1 MSILEEEYYGGLIC
15 HVNYNKEA
23 PFKLFMKMVNN
34 PTCKISKIAYSS
46 LKGFILKLDIDRPSN
61 LDKIDAIAPFLGLNI
76 QKTKYDVPVYT
87 LVIKLVILSS
97 KETNM
102 RKYISLDRETFNK
115 QTDIY
120 SDFEKEAK
128 TQSEIYKNTINK
140 GEPVC
145 PSLVA
150 IAKMTEMSISLEF
163 LRLLKEKCGTNT
175 EAENMVSYVMNEM
188 QYNTSYQLGV
198 IVMESASEYKTIHS
212 FLNGEGILNRYTKNS
227 QYDVLCQLLFMI
239 IRLLEET
246 GYIHC
251 DLHLNNAMVKYD
263 GNKIVMRLI
272 DFGRVVNVDEKSIPL
287 IIDDEIKFIIDNEIN
302 YNESKGFGPFSR
314 LKQYFDMLFAT
325 NKNDKFLDKVDNQ
338 LIIYEKGKDT
348 INSDCYRLIKNY
360 YPKKEDLNSID
371 EEKLKRERI
380 TAEKQRQEQERLT
393 AEKQRQEQER
403 LTAEKQRQEQERL
416 TAAEKQRQEQER
428 LAAEQQPQKQALTR
442 RQMRVAAVNAQ
453 FEKEKA
459 EKVEKAEKEKA
470 EKAEKERIEKEIAE
484 QNKKRSS
491 MRFMPDFLNR
501 FRTALP
507 GAAVPAVAAAGGTRK
522 KRRKRTI
529 KKRVRSSKKRLIN
542 K

>member
-15 HVNYNKEA
+15 HVNYNKEP

-34 PTCKISKIAYSS
+34 PTCRISKIAYSS

-61 LDKIDAIAPFLGLNI
+61 LDNIDAIAPFLGLNI

-102 RKYISLDRETFNK
+102 TQYISLDRERFNK

-150 IAKMTEMSISLEF
+150 IAKMTERSVSTDF
-163 LRLLKEKCGTNT
+163 LRILKEKCGSNT
-175 EAENMVSYVMNEM
+175 EAENMVYYIIKELVM
-188 QYNTSYQLGV
+188 QSSYQLGV

-212 FLNGEGILNRYTKNS
+212 FLNGEGVLNRYTKNS
-227 QYDVLCQLLFMI
+227 QYDILCHLLFMI

-287 IIDDEIKFIIDNEIN
+287 IIDDEIKFLIDNETN
-302 YNESKGFGPFSR
+302 YNVARGYGSFSR
-314 LKQYFDMLFAT
+314 VKQYFDILFAT
-325 NKNDKFLDKVDNQ
+325 YKNDKFLDKVDNQ

-371 EEKLKRERI
+371 EEKLKREKLEVERKEKERI
-380 TAEKQRQEQERLT
+380 AAAEKQRQEQERI
-393 AEKQRQEQER
+393 A
-403 LTAEKQRQEQERL
+403 
-416 TAAEKQRQEQER
+416 AAEKQRQEEER
-428 LAAEQQPQKQALTR
+428 LAAEQQPQKQGLTR
-442 RQMRVAAVNAQ
+442 RQMRVATANAQ

-459 EKVEKAEKEKA
+459 EKAEK

-484 QNKKRSS
+484 QNKKRSF
-491 MRFMPDFLNR
+491 MGFMPGFLSR

-507 GAAVPAVAAAGGTRK
+507 AAAAAGGTRK
-522 KRRKRTI
+522 KRAI
-529 KKRVRSSKKRLIN
+529 KKKVRSSKKRLIN
-542 K
+542 TI

>member
-15 HVNYNKEA
+15 HVNYNKES

-46 LKGFILKLDIDRPSN
+46 LKGFILKLDIDRPSK
-61 LDKIDAIAPFLGLNI
+61 LDNIDAIAPFLGLNI

-102 RKYISLDRETFNK
+102 TQYISLDRERFNK

-150 IAKMTEMSISLEF
+150 IAKMTERSVSTDF
-163 LRLLKEKCGTNT
+163 LRILKEKCGYKT
-175 EAENMVSYVMNEM
+175 EAENMVYYIIKELLM
-188 QYNTSYQLGV
+188 QSSYQLGV

-227 QYDVLCQLLFMI
+227 KYDILCQLLFMI

-263 GNKIVMRLI
+263 GNKIVIRLI

-287 IIDDEIKFIIDNEIN
+287 IIDDEIKFIIDNETN
-302 YNESKGFGPFSR
+302 YNVSRGYGSFSR

-325 NKNDKFLDKVDNQ
+325 YKNDKFLDKVDNQ

-371 EEKLKRERI
+371 EEKLKREKLEVERI
-380 TAEKQRQEQERLT
+380 EQERL
-393 AEKQRQEQER
+393 A
-403 LTAEKQRQEQERL
+403 
-416 TAAEKQRQEQER
+416 AAEKQRQEQER
-428 LAAEQQPQKQALTR
+428 LVAEQQRQEQERIAAEQQRQEQERIAAEQQPQKQERLATEQQPKEQGLTR
-442 RQMRVAAVNAQ
+442 RQKRVAAVNAQ
-453 FEKEKA
+453 FEKEKT
-459 EKVEKAEKEKA
+459 EKAEKEKA
-470 EKAEKERIEKEIAE
+470 EKERIDKETLE
-484 QNKKRSS
+484 QNNNKG
-491 MRFMPDFLNR
+491 RFITGFLSR
-501 FRTALP
+501 FRKAP
-507 GAAVPAVAAAGGTRK
+507 PAVAAAGGTRK
-522 KRRKRTI
+522 KRTI
-529 KKRVRSSKKRLIN
+529 KKRVRSSKKKDLLIQY

>member
-1 MSILEEEYYGGLIC
+1 M
-15 HVNYNKEA
+15 
-23 PFKLFMKMVNN
+23 
-34 PTCKISKIAYSS
+34 T
-46 LKGFILKLDIDRPSN
+46 
-61 LDKIDAIAPFLGLNI
+61 
-76 QKTKYDVPVYT
+76 Q
-87 LVIKLVILSS
+87 
-97 KETNM
+97 
-102 RKYISLDRETFNK
+102 YISLDRERFNK

-150 IAKMTEMSISLEF
+150 IAKMTERAVSTDF
-163 LRLLKEKCGTNT
+163 LRLLKEKCGSKT
-175 EAENMVSYVMNEM
+175 EAENMVSYVMNELNT
-188 QYNTSYQLGV
+188 NTSYQLGV

-212 FLNGEGILNRYTKNS
+212 FLNGEGIVNRYTKNS
-227 QYDVLCQLLFMI
+227 QYDILCQLLFMI

-287 IIDDEIKFIIDNEIN
+287 IIDDEIKFIVDNEIN

-314 LKQYFDMLFAT
+314 LKQYFDMLFDT
-325 NKNDKFLDKVDNQ
+325 YKNDKFLDKVDNQ

-360 YPKKEDLNSID
+360 YPKKEDLNSVD

-380 TAEKQRQEQERLT
+380 ELQRKEQERI
-393 AEKQRQEQER
+393 
-403 LTAEKQRQEQERL
+403 
-416 TAAEKQRQEQER
+416 AAEKQRQEQER
-428 LAAEQQPQKQALTR
+428 IAAEKQRKEQERIAAEKQRQEQERIAAEKKRQEQERITAEKQPQKQALTR

-459 EKVEKAEKEKA
+459 EKAEK

-484 QNKKRSS
+484 QNKKRSF
-491 MRFMPDFLNR
+491 MRFMPDFLSR
-501 FRTALP
+501 LRTAQ
-507 GAAVPAVAAAGGTRK
+507 PAVAAAGGSRK
-522 KRRKRTI
+522 KRAI
-529 KKRVRSSKKRLIN
+529 KKRVRSSRKRLIN